1 MTSSG
6 RFTRQQIAEI
16 DVSISAIER
25 CEKQKRQLEA
35 EQLAALARAMQCALG
50 DDDDGGEARE
60 LAYRS
65 LRLELATALQESE
78 HTAERL
84 LSAAYIAI
92 EHLSAVHVALQTGEI
107 SLSHLRV
114 IVDEGAP
121 LTVRQS
127 ADSGAERA
135 RKMAQYE
142 REVLEFAREE
152 TPNRLRPIARRLAA
166 AQSEQ
171 SMAERHAEALKRRCI
186 RVIPVDDGMADL
198 VAHLPAEDA
207 YAIRDLVQQLAKQ
220 ALALSGDDAAGPGT
234 GVTQVAQV
242 AQVTRVTQVAR
253 DSRTRGEAGADAFRD
268 LLLGSGTG
276 MGTGTGTGTG
286 AGAGAGM
293 EAGAEEAA
301 SAPTNRVRAHIQ
313 VVIPEHGA
321 AELVGYGP
329 IDSVTAARLAQGAAA
344 WDRVTVDEAGGVISV
359 DRYRPSAEMARFLAA
374 RDLHCRAPG
383 CRVPAKRCDL
393 DHTVDAARGGAT
405 TTVNLAHLC
414 RGHHMIKHHT
424 DWQVS
429 QDTDGVVTWVSP
441 TGRRHLDRPPSRV
454 RFRRADE

>member
-16 DVSISAIER
+16 DASISAIER

-78 HTAERL
+78 HAAERL
-84 LSAAYIAI
+84 LSTAYIAI

-107 SLSHLRV
+107 SLGHLRV
-114 IVDEGAP
+114 IADEGAP

-127 ADSGAERA
+127 ADSDAEWA

-142 REVLEFAREE
+142 REALEFVREE

-242 AQVTRVTQVAR
+242 AQVAQVTRVTQVAR

-276 MGTGTGTGTG
+276 MGTGTGTG
-286 AGAGAGM
+286 
-293 EAGAEEAA
+293 AGAEEAA

-329 IDSVTAARLAQGAAA
+329 IDSVTAARLAQEAAA

-383 CRVPAKRCDL
+383 CRVTAKRCDL

-405 TTVNLAHLC
+405 STVNLAHLC

-429 QDTDGVVTWVSP
+429 QGPDGVVTWVSP

-454 RFRRADE
+454 RFRRAEE

>member
-16 DVSISAIER
+16 DVFLSAIER
-25 CEKQKRQLEA
+25 CEKQMRQLEA

-84 LSAAYIAI
+84 LSTAYIAI
-92 EHLSAVHVALQTGEI
+92 EHLSAAHQALQAGEI

-127 ADSGAERA
+127 ADSDAEQA

-142 REVLEFAREE
+142 REMLEFAREE

-166 AQSEQ
+166 AHSEQ
-171 SMAERHAEALKRRCI
+171 SMAERHAEALKRRCV
-186 RVIPVDDGMADL
+186 RVIPADEGMADL

-220 ALALSGDDAAGPGT
+220 ALALSGNEVAEGPNAGVAP
-234 GVTQVAQV
+234 VTH
-242 AQVTRVTQVAR
+242 VAR
-253 DSRTRGEAGADAFRD
+253 DSRTRGEAGADVFRD
-268 LLLGSGTG
+268 LLLGSGTEVG
-276 MGTGTGTGTG
+276 
-286 AGAGAGM
+286 
-293 EAGAEEAA
+293 EAA
-301 SAPTNRVRAHIQ
+301 SLPASRVRAHIQ

-329 IDSVTAARLAQGAAA
+329 IDSATAVRVAQGAAA

-393 DHTVDAARGGAT
+393 DHTVDAVRGGAT
-405 TTVNLAHLC
+405 STVNLAHLC

-429 QDTDGVVTWVSP
+429 QGSDGVVTWVSP